1 MKQTASGER
10 MDYTLLITCV
20 GLTLFGI
27 LMVYSASPVAA
38 YGKYGDSAFF
48 VKKQIVWAVLALI
61 AGFVFY
67 KRKTVDIKKMMM
79 PGLVTSIILLF
90 AVHIPHLGH
99 KVGGAT
105 RWFNLGPLS
114 FQPFELV
121 KIFYVIYLAE
131 IFSTESFTV
140 LKRFIRT
147 AMVTGII
154 ILGLIF
160 QKDLGAV
167 MIIVSI
173 YLAILIIVG
182 SYGKMLIGLLPVLV
196 MLVVALIKFEPF
208 RLKRFM
214 AFLDPWKDPLGSGY
228 QSIQSFIAVGSGGI
242 FGVGFSNSQQ
252 KFLFLPTPHTD
263 YIFSVVA
270 EELGLIGS
278 VILLS
283 GFFMVL
289 SRGVFIAINVQDK
302 FNKFLALGL
311 TLIIITQVCM
321 NVAVSIG
328 LMPTKGT
335 TLPFISYGGSSLMVA
350 CVAMGML
357 LSVSKLAY
365 GRGK

>member
-1 MKQTASGER
+1 M
-10 MDYTLLITCV
+10 
-20 GLTLFGI
+20 LFR
-27 LMVYSASPVAA
+27 S
-38 YGKYGDSAFF
+38 
-48 VKKQIVWAVLALI
+48 
-61 AGFVFY
+61 
-67 KRKTVDIKKMMM
+67 
-79 PGLVTSIILLF
+79 
-90 AVHIPHLGH
+90 
-99 KVGGAT
+99 